1 VQAES
6 KERIVVIDD
15 SEVVLARIRAALA
28 TAGYDVVTT
37 SQTVGA
43 ARHLRGCQLVIVDY
57 HMPGLDG
64 GTVMKSLRAALPHAD
79 SSPLFYLYTT
89 DERVSGT
96 YAALGF
102 DGCLTRKGDLAAL
115 VHQVEA
121 VFRKQSL
128 KRLKA
133 K

>member
-1 VQAES
+1 MQVES
-6 KERIVVIDD
+6 KERILIIDD
-15 SEVVLARIRAALA
+15 SEVVLARIRAALT
-28 TAGYDVVTT
+28 TAGYDVVTS

-64 GTVMKSLRAALPHAD
+64 GTVMKSLRSARTQAD
-79 SSPLFYLYTT
+79 TSPLFYLYTT
-89 DERVSGT
+89 DERVAGT

-102 DGCLTRKGDLAAL
+102 DGCITRKGDFAAL

>member
-1 VQAES
+1 MQAEN
-6 KERIVVIDD
+6 KDRILVIDD
-15 SEVVLARIRAALA
+15 SEVVLSRIKQALA

-43 ARHLRGCQLVIVDY
+43 ARHLRGCTLVLVDY

-64 GTVMKSLRAALPHAD
+64 GTVMKSLRSALPQAE

-89 DERVSGT
+89 DEKMAGS

-102 DGCLTRKGDLAAL
+102 DGCITRKGDLAAL